1 MEALEFL
8 KLMLDPDRLAVTG
21 LVALRPA
28 TAAELAA
35 ATGQRERDVLAALA
49 PLLRGGVVARD
60 GDAYRLV
67 VEGMRAMAQHL
78 PQPPAAAREVARG
91 MTADEAVLL
100 GRFFQGTRLVEIP
113 SSRTKRLVVL
123 ERLALEF
130 DLGRRYGEPEAN
142 ERFRRFHD
150 DHATLRRTLVD
161 EGFLDR
167 SGGEY
172 WRAGGRV
179 VA

>member
-1 MEALEFL
+1 
-8 KLMLDPDRLAVTG
+8 
-21 LVALRPA
+21 
-28 TAAELAA
+28 
-35 ATGQRERDVLAALA
+35 
-49 PLLRGGVVARD
+49 
-60 GDAYRLV
+60 
-67 VEGMRAMAQHL
+67 
-78 PQPPAAAREVARG
+78 

-130 DLGRRYGEPEAN
+130 DLGRRYGEPEVN
-142 ERFRRFHD
+142 ELLRRFHD